1 MKKLEW
7 ITLTIQEVWEAL
19 KMPTPVKNKKKYTR
33 KTKHKGIWFIRIDLW
48 YFGIRIN
55 ERN

>member
-33 KTKHKGIWFIRIDLW
+33 KTKHKGKK
-48 YFGIRIN
+48 Y
-55 ERN
+55 E